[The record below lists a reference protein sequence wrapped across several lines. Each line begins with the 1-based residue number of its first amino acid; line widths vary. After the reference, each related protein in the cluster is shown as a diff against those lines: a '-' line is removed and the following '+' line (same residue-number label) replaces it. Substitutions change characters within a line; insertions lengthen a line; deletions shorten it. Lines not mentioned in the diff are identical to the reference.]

1 MGVKPKLFHHD
12 KPVSGID
19 ISQTGVKVMAID
31 VKRWAVEAYGS
42 LDLDPAKLQESIN
55 TGNSYLTEGL
65 EKLLTAKLSGKLPSN
80 QVVLSVP
87 TSRTY
92 TRSMTLPRDAEKNLK
107 EAVLLEA
114 EQYIP
119 IAPAELNID
128 YQVIERGAK
137 ELTVLMSAVP
147 KKIVASITNAAA
159 QIGLEVV
166 LVEPGLSAVARL
178 ITQTE
183 EGHLPTVIVDIGAGS
198 TDIAVLDKAIRV
210 TGGVPVGGNS
220 FTLDIAR
227 KLKVSLENAHQL
239 KVLNGLS
246 SGVKQAKIL
255 AALKPDLDQIAA
267 EVQKM
272 VRYYI
277 ERLGAKRKVEQV
289 IIVGGGGN
297 VPGLGDYFTDTLI
310 MPARVASPWQVL
322 NFGRLPQPSRQFKP
336 RYITAAG
343 LACVQQKEIWQ

>member
-19 ISQTGVKVMAID
+19 ISQTGVKVMAIN

>member
-31 VKRWAVEAYGS
+31 VKRWAVGAYGS

>member
-1 MGVKPKLFHHD
+1 MGAKPKLFHHD

-19 ISQTGVKVMAID
+19 ISQTGIKVMAID
-31 VKRWAVEAYGS
+31 VKKWSVEAYGS

-55 TGNSYLTEGL
+55 TGNTYLSEGL
-65 EKLLTAKLSGKLPSN
+65 ERLLSRQLAGKLPSD
-80 QVVLSVP
+80 QVVMSVP
-87 TSRTY
+87 TARTY

-107 EAVLLEA
+107 EAVLLES

-119 IAPAELNID
+119 IAASELNID
-128 YQVIERGAK
+128 YQVIERSPK
-137 ELTVLMSAVP
+137 EITVLMSAVP
-147 KKIVASITNAAA
+147 KKIVDSTVGAAVRV
-159 QIGLEVV
+159 GLEVV
-166 LVEPGLSAVARL
+166 MVEPGLSAVARL

-198 TDIAVLDKAIRV
+198 TDIAMLDKTIRV

-246 SGVKQAKIL
+246 SGSKQSKIQD
-255 AALKPDLDQIAA
+255 ALKSDLEQITA

-272 VRYYI
+272 IRYYV
-277 ERLGAKRKVEQV
+277 ERMGAKRKVEQV
-289 IIVGGGGN
+289 IIVGGGSN
-297 VPGLGDYFTDTLI
+297 VPGLGDYFTDALV

-322 NFGRLPQPSRQFKP
+322 NFGRLSQPSRQFKP

-343 LACVQQKEIWQ
+343 LACVQPKDIWV